1 METGAQA
8 AEVLVLELLLELL
21 AAGVELDSFAAGADE
36 DDDSAPLVAGVSV
49 LGLDD
54 PPVLLERLSVL

>member
-1 METGAQA
+1 VETRGQA

-21 AAGVELDSFAAGADE
+21 AAGVELDSFAAGEDE
-36 DDDSAPLVAGVSV
+36 EDDSAPLATGVSV

-54 PPVLLERLSVL
+54 PPELLERLSVL

>member
-1 METGAQA
+1 VETRAQA

-21 AAGVELDSFAAGADE
+21 AAGVELDSFAAGVDE
-36 DDDSAPLVAGVSV
+36 DDDSALAAGASV

-54 PPVLLERLSVL
+54 PPELLERLSVL

>member
-1 METGAQA
+1 VETGTQA

-21 AAGVELDSFAAGADE
+21 AAGVELDSLAAGVDE
-36 DDDSAPLVAGVSV
+36 DDDSAPLAAGVSV

-54 PPVLLERLSVL
+54 PPELLERLSVL